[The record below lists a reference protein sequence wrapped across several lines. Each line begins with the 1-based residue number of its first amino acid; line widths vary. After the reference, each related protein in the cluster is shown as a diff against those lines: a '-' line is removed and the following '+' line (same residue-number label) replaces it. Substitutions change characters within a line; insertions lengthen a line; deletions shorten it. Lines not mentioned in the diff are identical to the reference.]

1 MKAKSEVW
9 DQKVRSDLCLIYGIS
24 RLYWAP
30 HLGPNRSTIRTWAI
44 EIDKTIST
52 LKNTKNWYT
61 IVALSAI
68 IAIFTILDNF
78 TKLLQYF
85 YNTIAILLQYY
96 SNIYNTFT
104 IPLQYFYN
112 TFTTLLNPP
121 SPPPCLGV
129 FPDFTVYFWEV
140 SHVKNSKKN
149 GCWIWVDTSGD
160 TL

>member
-52 LKNTKNWYT
+52 LKNAKNWYT

-112 TFTTLLNPP
+112 TFSIQISQNIAKVS
-121 SPPPCLGV
+121 SPAVLCRMADKLCFHFPFVCLFVRLHGNISIRV
-129 FPDFTVYFWEV
+129 
-140 SHVKNSKKN
+140 
-149 GCWIWVDTSGD
+149 GR
-160 TL
+160 

>member
-52 LKNTKNWYT
+52 LKNAKNWYT

-85 YNTIAILLQYY
+85 TILLQYY
-96 SNIYNTFT
+96 YNTFT
-104 IPLQYFYN
+104 ILVQYFYN
-112 TFTTLLNPP
+112 TFTILSQYFQNTLTIL
-121 SPPPCLGV
+121 LQ
-129 FPDFTVYFWEV
+129 
-140 SHVKNSKKN
+140 
-149 GCWIWVDTSGD
+149 
-160 TL
+160 